1 MRPTVWL
8 EPGMLI
14 IYGAALDAAAHKH
27 HAIQL
32 IWPSNDSSYQLNG
45 NLATGA
51 LLIDAD
57 VEHQL
62 SMEEGWILLIEP
74 LSAWGKTLQAQLA
87 GRTTCEIA
95 LKSSVM
101 PSISSYDSQ
110 PFSLLS
116 PLLSSLISPLLS
128 SQLSPQFERLDQ
140 GSYPDRWTS
149 QPTDKRIKALIS
161 QLDKCFDGNCIKP
174 SSWRAAEVAEQLALS
189 ESRFLHLFRE
199 QMGIAWRPY
208 LLWRRM
214 FCAINALR
222 RQESATQAAYIA
234 GFADSA
240 HLSRT
245 FKSQFGMTIRHA
257 LNLFQLKSS
266 SN

>member
-14 IYGAALDAAAHKH
+14 IYGAALDTAAHKH

-32 IWPSNDSSYQLNG
+32 IWPSSNSTYQLNG
-45 NLATGA
+45 NVGTGA

-62 SMEEGWILLIEP
+62 SMTSGWILLIEP
-74 LSAWGKTLQAQLA
+74 LSHWGKALQEKLA
-87 GRTTCEIA
+87 GRSTCDIA
-95 LKSSVM
+95 LQSSTI
-101 PSISSYDSQ
+101 PSIPSSDDQ
-110 PFSLLS
+110 PFPQLA
-116 PLLSSLISPLLS
+116 PLFG
-128 SQLSPQFERLDQ
+128 QLGL
-140 GSYPDRWTS
+140 GSYPDTFTS
-149 QPTDKRIKALIS
+149 QPTDKRIQELVS
-161 QLDKCFDGNCIKP
+161 QLDKCINGDCVKP
-174 SSWRAAEVAEQLALS
+174 SGWRAAKIAEQLALS

-199 QMGIAWRPY
+199 QMGITWRPY

-214 FCAINALR
+214 FCALNALKNGNN
-222 RQESATQAAYIA
+222 ATQAAYLA

-245 FKSQFGMTIRHA
+245 FKNQFGMTIRQA
-257 LNLFQLKSS
+257 LILFLLK
-266 SN
+266 

>member
-8 EPGMLI
+8 KPGMLI

-62 SMEEGWILLIEP
+62 SMEAGWIVLIEP
-74 LSAWGKTLQAQLA
+74 LSYWGKTLQAQLA
-87 GRTTCEIA
+87 GRSIHQLA
-95 LKSSVM
+95 LPGFAKSVTKPVTKVM
-101 PSISSYDSQ
+101 EAE
-110 PFSLLS
+110 PFSLLAPLFESLEIDLSAS
-116 PLLSSLISPLLS
+116 PLSRPHS
-128 SQLSPQFERLDQ
+128 DQ
-140 GSYPDRWTS
+140 
-149 QPTDKRIKALIS
+149 RIQKLIS
-161 QLDKCFDGNCIKP
+161 QLDSCFDGDCIKP

-199 QMGIAWRPY
+199 EMGIAWRPY

-214 FCAINALR
+214 FCAVIALKNGNN
-222 RQESATQAAYIA
+222 ATQAAYLA
-234 GFADSA
+234 GFSDSA

-245 FKSQFGMTIRHA
+245 FKNQFGMTIRNA
-257 LNLFQLKSS
+257 LTLFQLKSS
-266 SN
+266 SS